1 MLRQHMGR
9 RFLQDTRTVIAY
21 PASSNAFL
29 RSYSFSFVPSTGPKK
44 RGSRSGARGFLCA
57 SHIKNMSN
65 MHRSNLNCLQ
75 ASWNVSLKKSLVC
88 FPKKSNQS
96 SNRFVK
102 NKVTSIFGP
111 IEDRLYRETKQ
122 QKTRSYNICV
132 IIRLFRRKHG
142 AQPNERIFLAK
153 ASG

>member
-1 MLRQHMGR
+1 MHCYSISRKLKSIFAELYVQLCTFYWSKETGKSEWV
-9 RFLQDTRTVIAY
+9 RFFVCIA
-21 PASSNAFL
+21 
-29 RSYSFSFVPSTGPKK
+29 
-44 RGSRSGARGFLCA
+44 
-57 SHIKNMSN
+57 HKNISN
-65 MHRSNLNCLQ
+65 MHMSNLKSLR

-132 IIRLFRRKHG
+132 IIRLFRRSRTARTGRTIAH
-142 AQPNERIFLAK
+142 FLAIQLLDS
-153 ASG
+153 ASCWV

>member
-1 MLRQHMGR
+1 MCKQKL
-9 RFLQDTRTVIAY
+9 
-21 PASSNAFL
+21 
-29 RSYSFSFVPSTGPKK
+29 VP
-44 RGSRSGARGFLCA
+44 
-57 SHIKNMSN
+57 MSN
-65 MHRSNLNCLQ
+65 CLR

-111 IEDRLYRETKQ
+111 IEDRLYKETKQ

-142 AQPNERIFLAK
+142 AQRERAHFLAK